1 MGSTTYYITNGIK
14 TLFSN
19 FVYNYT
25 QNNFLSP
32 FHIPNFSPTFNTP
45 AIQFEFQIVIQNL
58 DYSLPK
64 LKFPP
69 EVEVNFV
76 STP

>member
-45 AIQFEFQIVIQNL
+45 AIRFEIQIVVQN
-58 DYSLPK
+58 
-64 LKFPP
+64 
-69 EVEVNFV
+69 
-76 STP
+76 